1 MVLDGTNDI
10 GGALL
15 RQPVQGAAA
24 MSASS
29 ASQTPSVDRA
39 AARLAKAIASGPK
52 PRTRSGAAA
61 SVMSS
66 APKRLR
72 RARPEDLSITRV
84 RRGRS
89 FSYRDAA
96 GGTITDEDT
105 LARIRSLAIPPAYQ
119 DVRIS
124 ADPRTHLQAIGR
136 DEAGRTQHRYHPDW
150 EKVREKRKLKRLAQL
165 IAALPKLRTQ
175 IALDLRSRR
184 LDRDKAL
191 ACAAAIIDR
200 CHIRVGNETYAKTN
214 GSHGASTLLKRH
226 VTLSGAQVSL
236 HFRGKSSQDIACA
249 ISDAAL
255 ARAVKRIAT
264 LPGRRLIQYRREDG
278 SVAPIHAGEIN
289 AYLKR
294 VSGLPI
300 SSKDLRMLAA
310 NAAAAELLLAAEEA
324 VSETG
329 RKRQLADI
337 MRQISERLANT
348 PAVVR
353 KSYVHAIV
361 VDAYATGRLQSSYAR
376 VRASGRCSRIE
387 RALGLLAA

>member
-1 MVLDGTNDI
+1 
-10 GGALL
+10 
-15 RQPVQGAAA
+15 
-24 MSASS
+24 MSASP
-29 ASQTPSVDRA
+29 PSPSPSIDRA
-39 AARLAKAIASGPK
+39 AEKLVRALGPGT
-52 PRTRSGAAA
+52 TRRRRAAA
-61 SVMSS
+61 P
-66 APKRLR
+66 ATEKRTATKRLR
-72 RARPEDLSITRV
+72 RARPEDLTITRL
-84 RRGRS
+84 RHGQS
-89 FSYRDAA
+89 FSYRDAEGEKVA
-96 GGTITDEDT
+96 DEET
-105 LARIRSLAIPPAYQ
+105 LARIRSLAIPPAYR

-124 ADPRTHLQAIGR
+124 ADPLSHLQAIGR
-136 DEAGRTQHRYHPDW
+136 DDAGRIQHRYHPDW
-150 EKVREKRKLKRLAQL
+150 EKVRERRKLKRLAQL
-165 IAALPKLRTQ
+165 IAALPKLRAQ
-175 IALDLRSRR
+175 IAIDLRSRT
-184 LDRDKAL
+184 LDKNKAL

-200 CHIRVGNETYAKTN
+200 CHIRVGNETYAKAN

-236 HFRGKSSQDIACA
+236 HFRGKSSKEIACSL
-249 ISDAAL
+249 SDAAL

-264 LPGRRLIQYRREDG
+264 LPGRRLLQYRREDG
-278 SVAPIHAGEIN
+278 SIAPIHAGEIN
-289 AYLKR
+289 DYLKR

-361 VDAYATGRLQSSYAR
+361 VDAYATGRLQRSYAR

-387 RALGLLAA
+387 RALALLSA